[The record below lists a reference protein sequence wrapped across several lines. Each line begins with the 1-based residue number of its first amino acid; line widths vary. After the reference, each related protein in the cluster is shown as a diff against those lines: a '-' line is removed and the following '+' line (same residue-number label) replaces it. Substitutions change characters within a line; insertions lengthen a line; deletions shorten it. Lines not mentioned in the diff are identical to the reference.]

1 MSVKSEV
8 RNPEQQPCEYQH
20 IRHAAKKNHIMTVI
34 MCFSTISCLI
44 EQHLNIYLVNKL
56 SESLETTHQNLQN
69 FQQKN
74 PGNAVSDKAIIKML
88 SYSGGSCC
96 CKLIPYQCGTLHV

>member
-1 MSVKSEV
+1 
-8 RNPEQQPCEYQH
+8 
-20 IRHAAKKNHIMTVI
+20 MTVI
-34 MCFSTISCLI
+34 MCFPTISCLV

-56 SESLETTHQNLQN
+56 SKSLETTHQNLLN
-69 FQQKN
+69 VQQKTQKSSVSKN